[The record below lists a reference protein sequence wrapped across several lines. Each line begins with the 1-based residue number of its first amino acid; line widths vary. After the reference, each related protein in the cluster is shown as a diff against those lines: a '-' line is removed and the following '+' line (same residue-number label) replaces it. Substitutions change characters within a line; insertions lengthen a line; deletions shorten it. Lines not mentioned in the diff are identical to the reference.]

1 MPTLDD
7 FNDEPADQAVQALRA
22 CNAAPRF
29 AAEIVAGRPYRDVE
43 TLVGRAEEVAR
54 ALPWA
59 DVAIALAAHP
69 RIGDRVDGSSA
80 EAESSRREQS
90 SMGDA
95 DAATRDALLEGN
107 RAYEERFDHVFLIR
121 ASGRSPEEML
131 AELRRRLD
139 NDEDAERAEVTAQ
152 LAQITGLRVRAM
164 VSDTTATGER
174 ASQRHARSRQGVSIA
189 ASASQRG
196 AERPRRRPTTSSPEG
211 SQ

>member
-1 MPTLDD
+1 VAALDD

-29 AAEIVAGRPYRDVE
+29 AAEVAAGRPYRDVE

-54 ALPWA
+54 SLPW
-59 DVAIALAAHP
+59 DEVAIALAAHP
-69 RIGDRVDGSSA
+69 RIGDRVEGSGA

-90 SMGDA
+90 SMDDA

-131 AELRRRLD
+131 AELRRRMD
-139 NDEDAERAEVTAQ
+139 NDEDAERAEVTEQ
-152 LAQITGLRVRAM
+152 LAQITALRVR
-164 VSDTTATGER
+164 EL
-174 ASQRHARSRQGVSIA
+174 AS
-189 ASASQRG
+189 
-196 AERPRRRPTTSSPEG
+196 
-211 SQ
+211 